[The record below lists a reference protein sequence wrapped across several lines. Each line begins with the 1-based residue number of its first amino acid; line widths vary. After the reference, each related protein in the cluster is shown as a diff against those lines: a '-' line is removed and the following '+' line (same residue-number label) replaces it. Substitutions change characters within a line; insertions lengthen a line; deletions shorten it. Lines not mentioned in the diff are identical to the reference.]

1 MNLFKVADRTVYCSE
16 KESLDLIK
24 AELRKWLQF
33 LRRTLCVAG
42 LYTLYGALEC
52 VMKEVQ
58 SSVKTPREM
67 ERLGTQDIY

>member
-1 MNLFKVADRTVYCSE
+1 MNLFKVADRTVHCGE
-16 KESLDLIK
+16 KESLDLTK
-24 AELRKWLQF
+24 AEQRKWLQF
-33 LRRTLCVAG
+33 LRRSLCVAG
-42 LYTLYGALEC
+42 LHTLYGALEC